1 MGFIVCLIVGFA
13 ISMENETLPIYLFFD
28 ALDVAL
34 AESHSSV
41 TTNLIA
47 QESNIAVAVA
57 IAIAPK
63 EGPMGLDM
71 PEFVT

>member
-1 MGFIVCLIVGFA
+1 MGFIVCSIVGFA

-41 TTNLIA
+41 TTNLVA
-47 QESNIAVAVA
+47 KETDVAIAVAVTVV
-57 IAIAPK
+57 P
-63 EGPMGLDM
+63 
-71 PEFVT
+71 